1 MSLRPAPLALL
12 QAALLGIVFLA
23 SLAIG
28 AADIPVRALIAAFSR
43 GADADVLLI
52 LREIRLPRALLAMA
66 IGAGL
71 GVSGAALQALLRNP
85 LAEPGLVGISAS
97 SAFGAVI
104 AFYSGLSARVAL
116 ALPLGGLLGAL
127 AGTLLMLRLT
137 RGSAGSLALI
147 LAGVILTTF
156 ASAGTSLVLSLA
168 PNPYAAYEIMFWLM
182 GSLADRS
189 LDHVLLAVPFIGAGL
204 ALLLH
209 AARDLE
215 ALALGD
221 DTARSLGVNVAR
233 LRVRV
238 IVGTA
243 LAVGPGV
250 AVAGFIG
257 FIGLLVP
264 HALRPLIG
272 ARPRLLMP
280 QCALGGALLTLLA
293 DVGCRLVP
301 MVGELKLGIVTAL
314 LGAPFFLYLLT
325 RERRLQA

>member
-1 MSLRPAPLALL
+1 LSLRPARIALL
-12 QAALLGIVFLA
+12 QAGLLGIAFIA

-28 AADIPVRALIAAFSR
+28 AADIPVRVLIASFGS
-43 GADADVLLI
+43 GADTDVLLI
-52 LREIRLPRALLAMA
+52 LREIRLPRTLLALA

-71 GVSGAALQALLRNP
+71 GASGAALQALLRNP
-85 LAEPGLVGISAS
+85 LAEPGLVGISAT
-97 SAFGAVI
+97 SALGAVL
-104 AFYSGLSARVAL
+104 AFYSGLSARFAL
-116 ALPLGGLLGAL
+116 ALPLGGLVGAL
-127 AGTLLMLRLT
+127 AGTLLILRLT
-137 RGSAGSLALI
+137 RGSAGSLTMI

-168 PNPYAAYEIMFWLM
+168 PNPYAAYEILFWLM

-189 LDHVLLAVPFIGAGL
+189 LDHVLLAVPFIAVGL
-204 ALLLH
+204 TLLLRT
-209 AARDLE
+209 ARELE

-233 LRVRV
+233 LRLRA
-238 IVGTA
+238 I
-243 LAVGPGV
+243 AVGPGV

-257 FIGLLVP
+257 FVGLLVP
-264 HALRPLIG
+264 HALRPLVG
-272 ARPRLLMP
+272 ARPRLLLP
-280 QCALGGALLTLLA
+280 QSALGGALLTLLA
-293 DVGCRLVP
+293 DIGCRLVP

>member
-1 MSLRPAPLALL
+1 MSLRPARIALL
-12 QAALLGIVFLA
+12 QAGLLGIAFIA

-28 AADIPVRALIAAFSR
+28 AADIPVRVLIASFGS
-43 GADADVLLI
+43 GADTDVLLI
-52 LREIRLPRALLAMA
+52 LREIRLPRTLLALA

-71 GVSGAALQALLRNP
+71 GASGAALQALLRNP
-85 LAEPGLVGISAS
+85 LAEPGLVGISAT
-97 SAFGAVI
+97 SALGAVL
-104 AFYSGLSARVAL
+104 AFYSGLSARFAL
-116 ALPLGGLLGAL
+116 ALPLGGLVGAL
-127 AGTLLMLRLT
+127 AGTLLILRLT
-137 RGSAGSLALI
+137 RGSAGSLTMI

-168 PNPYAAYEIMFWLM
+168 PNPYAAYEILFWLM

-189 LDHVLLAVPFIGAGL
+189 LDHVLLAVPFIAVGL
-204 ALLLH
+204 TLLLRT
-209 AARDLE
+209 ARELE

-233 LRVRV
+233 LRLRA
-238 IVGTA
+238 IAGTA

-257 FIGLLVP
+257 FVGLLVP
-264 HALRPLIG
+264 HALRPLVG
-272 ARPRLLMP
+272 ARPRLLLP
-280 QCALGGALLTLLA
+280 QSALGGALLTLLA
-293 DVGCRLVP
+293 DIGCRLVP